1 MSSKTKIV
9 VLHVKELIYTGI
21 FAVLGILFIVLLIIM
36 FLPKEEKRATM
47 STVTQTTSNTYIP
60 GVYTTSL
67 ILNDNIVEI
76 EVTVDEKNINSI
88 RLINLD
94 EAVATMYPLIQPSFE
109 DLANQIIVNQSLDGI
124 TYSDDSKYTSMILWR
139 RRWKMRG
146 MRSWRR
152 FNKQVAP
159 DRISLSGAALQF
171 LYLLQPDS
179 GAGVRGHSQ
188 VAARGDSHTA
198 DFGTI
203 RQTGTFKLLR
213 KKSLVKSF
221 EPL

>member
-36 FLPKEEKRATM
+36 FLPKEEKKETM
-47 STVTQTTSNTYIP
+47 STVTQTTTNSYVP

-67 ILNDNIVEI
+67 ILNDNVVEI

-109 DLANQIIVNQSLDGI
+109 DLANQIISSQSLENI
-124 TYSDDSKYTSMILWR
+124 TYPDDSKYTSMILLDAIT
-139 RRWKMRG
+139 
-146 MRSWRR
+146 SSL
-152 FNKQVAP
+152 NKALENEGDTDP
-159 DRISLSGAALQF
+159 DVQ
-171 LYLLQPDS
+171 
-179 GAGVRGHSQ
+179 
-188 VAARGDSHTA
+188 
-198 DFGTI
+198 
-203 RQTGTFKLLR
+203 
-213 KKSLVKSF
+213 
-221 EPL
+221 

>member
-36 FLPKEEKRATM
+36 FLPKDEKKETM
-47 STVTQTTSNTYIP
+47 SSVTQTTTNSYVP

-67 ILNDNIVEI
+67 ILNDNVVEI

-109 DLANQIIVNQSLDGI
+109 DLANQIITNQSLENI
-124 TYSDDSKYTSMILWR
+124 TYPDDSKYTSMILLDAITT
-139 RRWKMRG
+139 
-146 MRSWRR
+146 SL
-152 FNKQVAP
+152 NK
-159 DRISLSGAALQF
+159 ALENEGDT
-171 LYLLQPDS
+171 DS
-179 GAGVRGHSQ
+179 
-188 VAARGDSHTA
+188 
-198 DFGTI
+198 I
-203 RQTGTFKLLR
+203 
-213 KKSLVKSF
+213 
-221 EPL
+221 EP